1 MEGRTFDGQVV
12 LMAKSVYKISA
23 SMDMS
28 MLDNDLAI
36 RSSTGVGLR
45 PLPIKFVF
53 GWIFSALILFWMV
66 VSGPVSDMGIVFKIL
81 FVILWIITSVVL
93 LKMDK
98 SKTLGMARIPILMGY
113 MPRAARRVPC
123 RTDDNAGPFATIT
136 NLKSIDED
144 TGTIHFED
152 GDLGFAYRIT
162 GTASVMLFPEDR
174 DAILDRVDMFF
185 RNMKSD
191 YEIIF
196 ITVKEAQNVK
206 RQVANMDKRIERLRY
221 DDKDLLA
228 LAEMERYYL
237 TDAVGGHFRSIH
249 QYMIIKADGE
259 ESLQTA
265 HQILEGE
272 VENST
277 LMIKRCAMLFDDELH
292 AVFRSVFKG
301 KESL

>member
-1 MEGRTFDGQVV
+1 
-12 LMAKSVYKISA
+12 
-23 SMDMS
+23 
-28 MLDNDLAI
+28 
-36 RSSTGVGLR
+36 
-45 PLPIKFVF
+45 
-53 GWIFSALILFWMV
+53 
-66 VSGPVSDMGIVFKIL
+66 
-81 FVILWIITSVVL
+81 
-93 LKMDK
+93 
-98 SKTLGMARIPILMGY
+98 
-113 MPRAARRVPC
+113 
-123 RTDDNAGPFATIT
+123 
-136 NLKSIDED
+136 
-144 TGTIHFED
+144 
-152 GDLGFAYRIT
+152 
-162 GTASVMLFPEDR
+162 MLFPEDR